1 VDKSTP
7 VTVVQRPAVHFT
19 LRQTTATMQPRNSYI
34 GGRFHGGQLS
44 RGAAFIGASFH
55 RVSLHRRQLIGG
67 RFHRRQLSRG

>member
-34 GGRFHGGQLS
+34 GG
-44 RGAAFIGASFH
+44 SFH
-55 RVSLHRRQLIGG
+55 RGQLPSGTAIMEAS
-67 RFHRRQLSRG
+67 FHRRQLSSGPAFTEGQPS